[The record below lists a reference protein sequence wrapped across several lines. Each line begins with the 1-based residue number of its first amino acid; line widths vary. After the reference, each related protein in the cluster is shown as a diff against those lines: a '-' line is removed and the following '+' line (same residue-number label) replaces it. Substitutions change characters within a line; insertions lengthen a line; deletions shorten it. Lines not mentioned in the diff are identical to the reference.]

1 MGIKE
6 FLKKGD
12 NVLLEYEN
20 GNNQFISKS
29 ALTNYIN
36 IDVIHSLEEL
46 DEVTY
51 MGKYKCDRVKINI
64 F

>member
-1 MGIKE
+1 MRIEE
-6 FLKKGD
+6 FLEQGD
-12 NVLLEYEN
+12 NVVLEYEN
-20 GNNQFISKS
+20 GDNQFISKS

-36 IDVIHSLEEL
+36 IGVIHSLEEL

-51 MGKYKCDRVKINI
+51 IGKYKHDRVKINI